1 VEASND
7 YEMCDFQFQSSGT
20 WELVALEKSLVGCFW
35 LYTVKVD
42 GKIDRSKACLVAK
55 GYTHIFGVR
64 LL

>member
-35 LYTVKVD
+35 LYTVKVGLD
-42 GKIDRSKACLVAK
+42 GKIDRSTARLVAK
-55 GYTHIFGVR
+55 SYT
-64 LL
+64 